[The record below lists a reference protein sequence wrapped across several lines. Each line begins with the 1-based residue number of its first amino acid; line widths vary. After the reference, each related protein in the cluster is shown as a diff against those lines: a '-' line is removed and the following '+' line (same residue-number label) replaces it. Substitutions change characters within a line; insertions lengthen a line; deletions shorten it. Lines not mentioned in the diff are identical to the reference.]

1 MTGASHTFDPI
12 AAAEADIAGS
22 KDLIAAVARD
32 LGQHQRWLAHYRL
45 AEKRH
50 ARRVK
55 AQELL
60 HWLELRRRHLARR
73 LRRLALITLRLARTA
88 AAFLWRTAIALF
100 VMLRSTATACLA
112 WLRPRAYA
120 FMLIV
125 AAWTLAFCA
134 WSLTEARRCAHALHG
149 AASISFTWLAA
160 KLRASALT
168 VGEWLATVWALT
180 HRQAL
185 TFAHRSM
192 KAASMGAAWSGATSR
207 GLALSLQKTLTRSAA
222 WTSKKAGHFTRASL
236 ATASLGFSWAQSAD
250 QTNCPRATG
259 NHALTVRRC
268 TALVVFEPRRS
279 CLPAISGLCAPPIS
293 SHAVHASP

>member
-1 MTGASHTFDPI
+1 MTGASHTLDPI

-32 LGQHQRWLAHYRL
+32 LGQHQRWLAHYHL

-73 LRRLALITLRLARTA
+73 LRRLALITLRLARAA
-88 AAFLWRTAIALF
+88 AAFFWRTAIALF
-100 VMLRSTATACLA
+100 VVLRSTATACLA

-134 WSLTEARRCAHALHG
+134 WSLTEARRCAHALHE
-149 AASISFTWLAA
+149 AASVGFTWLAA
-160 KLRASALT
+160 KSRASAIT
-168 VGEWLATVWALT
+168 VGEWLATAWAFT

-185 TFAHRSM
+185 SFARRSM
-192 KAASMGAAWSGATSR
+192 KAASMGAAWSGARSR
-207 GLALSLQKTLTRSAA
+207 DLALSLQRTLTRSAA

-250 QTNCPRATG
+250 QTNPRADG

-279 CLPAISGLCAPPIS
+279 CLPAISGLSAPPIS